1 MTLAQRW
8 LRHPQGVGLRKALFQ
23 IHLWTGLILALYVLV
38 MSITGTVLIYR
49 RELAKAFSTQP
60 QIIAGQ
66 GPRMTADELAEAAKR
81 AHPAFEVNR
90 VFQSRK
96 PDQPAEIWLER
107 GSQKMQRL
115 FNPYTGAD
123 LGNTLGVGFRVV
135 LWLVDLHDNLLSGR
149 TGHLANAVGGVCVT
163 AICLSGIV
171 IWWPG
176 IDKWRRSLTI
186 DWKANLRSFNW
197 SLHSALG
204 LWSLVFIF
212 MWGVSGIYL
221 SWPGPF
227 NGLVDLFDAPQSRAF
242 RFGDEFLAWL
252 ARMHFGR
259 FRWLP
264 LKIVWTIFGLVPLAL
279 LVTGIVMYWNRVLGP
294 WYRRMLAERNQLH
307 VQGRPR
313 TSDAEAVYNSR
324 SN

>member
-8 LRHPQGVGLRKALFQ
+8 LRYPQGVGLRKALFQ
-23 IHLWTGLILALYVLV
+23 IHLWSGLILALYVLV
-38 MSITGTVLIYR
+38 MSVTGTVLIYR

-60 QIIAGQ
+60 HVIAGP
-66 GPRMTADELAEAAKR
+66 GPRMTIAELTEVAR
-81 AHPAFEVNR
+81 RTHPGYEVNR
-90 VFQSRK
+90 VFQSRN
-96 PDQPAEIWLER
+96 PDQPTEIWLDR
-107 GSQKMQRL
+107 GSTKIQRL

-123 LGNTLGVGFRVV
+123 LGNSLNVGFRLV

-149 TGHLANAVGGVCVT
+149 TGHLTNAVGGVCVT

-176 IDKWRRSLTI
+176 VKKWRRSLTI
-186 DWKANLRSFNW
+186 DWKSNLRSFNW

-204 LWSLVFIF
+204 FWSFAFIF
-212 MWGVSGIYL
+212 MWGISGIYL
-221 SWPGPF
+221 SWPSPF
-227 NGLVDLFDAPQSRAF
+227 NGFVDFFNPPESRTS

-264 LKIVWTIFGLVPLAL
+264 LKILWTIFGLIPLAL
-279 LVTGIVMYWNRVLGP
+279 LVTGLVMYWQRVLGP
-294 WYRRMLAERNQLH
+294 WYRRTVAERSRLH
-307 VQGRPR
+307 MAHRPR

-324 SN
+324 ST

>member
-8 LRHPQGVGLRKALFQ
+8 LRYPQGVGLRKALFQ
-23 IHLWTGLILALYVLV
+23 IHLWSGLILALYVLV
-38 MSITGTVLIYR
+38 MSVTGTVLIYR

-60 QIIAGQ
+60 HIIAEA
-66 GPRMTADELAEAAKR
+66 GPRMTIAELTEVAR
-81 AHPAFEVNR
+81 RTHPGYEVNR
-90 VFQSRK
+90 VFQSRN
-96 PDQPAEIWLER
+96 PDQPTEIWLDR
-107 GSQKMQRL
+107 GSTKIQRL

-123 LGNTLGVGFRVV
+123 LGNSLNVGFRLV

-149 TGHLANAVGGVCVT
+149 TGHLTNAVGGVCVT

-176 IDKWRRSLTI
+176 VKKWRRSLTI
-186 DWKANLRSFNW
+186 DWKSNLRSFNW

-204 LWSLVFIF
+204 FWSFAFIF
-212 MWGVSGIYL
+212 MLGISGIYL
-221 SWPGPF
+221 SWPSPF
-227 NGLVDLFDAPQSRAF
+227 NGIVDFFNPPESRTS

-264 LKIVWTIFGLVPLAL
+264 LKILWTIFGLIPLAL
-279 LVTGIVMYWNRVLGP
+279 LVTGLVMYWQRVLGP
-294 WYRRMLAERNQLH
+294 WYRRTVAERSRLH
-307 VQGRPR
+307 MAQRPR

-324 SN
+324 ST

>member
-8 LRHPQGVGLRKALFQ
+8 LCYPQSVGLRKALFQ
-23 IHLWTGLILALYVLV
+23 IHLWSGLILALYVLV
-38 MSITGTVLIYR
+38 MSVTGTVLIYR

-60 QIIAGQ
+60 HIIAGP
-66 GPRMTADELAEAAKR
+66 GPRMTIAELTEVAR
-81 AHPAFEVNR
+81 RTHPGYEVNR
-90 VFQSRK
+90 VFQSRN
-96 PDQPAEIWLER
+96 PDQPTEIWLDR
-107 GSQKMQRL
+107 GSTKMQRL

-123 LGNTLGVGFRVV
+123 LGNSLNLGFRLV

-163 AICLSGIV
+163 AIGLSGIV

-176 IDKWRRSLTI
+176 VKKWRRSLAI
-186 DWKANLRSFNW
+186 DWKSNLRTFNW

-204 LWSLVFIF
+204 FWSFAFIF
-212 MWGVSGIYL
+212 MWGISGIYL
-221 SWPGPF
+221 SWPSPF
-227 NGLVDLFDAPQSRAF
+227 NGFVDFFNPPESRTS

-264 LKIVWTIFGLVPLAL
+264 LKILWTIFGLIPLAL
-279 LVTGIVMYWNRVLGP
+279 LVTGLVMYWHRVLGP
-294 WYRRMLAERNQLH
+294 WYRRTVAARSRPHM
-307 VQGRPR
+307 RPR
-313 TSDAEAVYNSR
+313 PRSSDAEAVYNSR
-324 SN
+324 ST